1 MIEDKLTNF
10 NIENI
15 FSNIC
20 FLNLN
25 ENEKNV
31 FKNIQNHQKNNRFGH
46 KIVLNDNFLN
56 PNLTLNQSSN
66 LILKTIDLDKEDF
79 IKECNFEDVFE
90 LFKHTRIKDI
100 DKKYALEIRILLYL
114 FIQRKLLASFCIIE
128 GNFLMYVKNISDS
141 RKEIF
146 KTLLKKNNMFYF
158 PKKNKL
164 NIKYSEYFDSYAFY
178 NKNNYSLLSADEYE
192 SRPLDF
198 KDFL

>member
-1 MIEDKLTNF
+1 MIEDKLTNL

-15 FSNIC
+15 SSNIC

-25 ENEKNV
+25 KNEKNT
-31 FKNIQNHQKNNRFGH
+31 FKNIQIYQKNNRFGL
-46 KIVLNDNFLN
+46 KTVLNDNFLN
-56 PNLTLNQSSN
+56 LNLTLNQSSN
-66 LILKTIDLDKEDF
+66 LILNTIDLEKEDF

-100 DKKYALEIRILLYL
+100 DKNYALEIRILLYL

-141 RKEIF
+141 RKGIF

-158 PKKNKL
+158 PKKNKP
-164 NIKYSEYFDSYAFY
+164 NIKYSEYFDSYAIY
-178 NKNNYSLLSADEYE
+178 NKNNISFLNANEYE
-192 SRPLDF
+192 PKSLDF